1 MAPTNEGVT
10 ADVKDAITA
19 SPTSDNDSRE
29 DLKDINVGA
38 LIRKLDYQLLPA
50 LTFLYLLSFL
60 DRSEPM
66 MMLEEQLC

>member
-1 MAPTNEGVT
+1 MAPTDEPV
-10 ADVKDAITA
+10 ASEVKDAITA

-38 LIRKLDYQLLPA
+38 LIRKLDYKLLPA

-66 MMLEEQLC
+66 MMLEEHFC